1 MASFLIG
8 DCLAGA
14 ALLSSFIITILN
26 GLTYSQLQSL
36 DSHTS
41 TAGLAALLLSILT
54 CVILLTLGLLLQR
67 VTRCEAHY
75 SNTWKITIITLAG
88 LYLSISSICMAGMIT
103 SDNLLYS
110 PRDTHIFIARSICWT
125 ISVLAQGMYFSS
137 MLIALVQR
145 KSFLEQE
152 WPRSE
157 LQELKTLPETPWSAG
172 ACSPSPTLC
181 DESYAEFPRFDTRRS
196 SLRKYPRQ
204 SSRLSGGT
212 VCTEENGLPS
222 KYEPFDIGSSA
233 VPSRATSPTME
244 HTPAH
249 TSPLSPAA
257 AAAAPSS
264 ASTSNSFVDSNA
276 RPPSSILPARNSSL
290 RSSSSLR
297 RKINIK
303 APPNIHLSL
312 DALVHQSSSTSSTVT
327 SPNTTLPG
335 SESTPNLPETYA
347 FYCGRKSLQGTSC
360 VSLPCS
366 PMPSPTFPATHNNL
380 SPTSRPRH
388 REYNIHPLFRSTSPG
403 PSPTPLPGSIVKA
416 SPSAGR
422 TITQKTLMRMRSAR
436 ELRASRRDEEWHQS
450 ADSVSLPDPG
460 TWMAMGRAGYVRNSV
475 TRYEKKGDL
484 AELTEENRI

>member
-14 ALLSSFIITILN
+14 ALLSSFIVTILN

-54 CVILLTLGLLLQR
+54 CVILLTLSLLLQR
-67 VTRCEAHY
+67 VTRREAHY
-75 SNTWKITIITLAG
+75 SFTWKITIITLAG
-88 LYLSISSICMAGMIT
+88 LYLSISSICMAGTIT

-110 PRDTHIFIARSICWT
+110 PRDTHILIARSIFWT
-125 ISVLAQGMYFSS
+125 ISVLVQGMYFSS
-137 MLIALVQR
+137 VLIALVQR

-157 LQELKTLPETPWSAG
+157 LQELKTLPETPRSAG
-172 ACSPSPTLC
+172 ACSPSLTLC
-181 DESYAEFPRFDTRRS
+181 DESYAELPRFDTRRS
-196 SLRKYPRQ
+196 SLRKYPRR

-212 VCTEENGLPS
+212 ICTEENSLPS
-222 KYEPFDIGSSA
+222 KYEPFDTSSSA
-233 VPSRATSPTME
+233 VPSRATSPTMD
-244 HTPAH
+244 HPPAH

-257 AAAAPSS
+257 AAQSS
-264 ASTSNSFVDSNA
+264 ASTSNSFADSNA
-276 RPPSSILPARNSSL
+276 RQPPPILPARNSSL

-297 RKINIK
+297 RKININT
-303 APPNIHLSL
+303 PPNMHLSL
-312 DALVHQSSSTSSTVT
+312 DTLVHQSSSASSTVT
-327 SPNTTLPG
+327 SPNTTLPV

-347 FYCGRKSLQGTSC
+347 FYCGRKSLQATSC

-380 SPTSRPRH
+380 SPTPRTRQ

-450 ADSVSLPDPG
+450 SDSVSLPDPG